1 MRFEHGK
8 IETRCLHEAAALPLP
23 LAGEGRGGGAS
34 ASRTLRGKGISLE
47 TARSISLTARCRLVF
62 ILLLASMSHLAHAD
76 EEIRSRPQAPLSTG
90 FRFTEA
96 TGEELF
102 ASACQGCHMSDGK
115 GAIGAGA
122 YPSLAQ
128 DSNLESGGYPVYVVV
143 RGQRAMPPIGAMMS
157 DVQVAA
163 VVNYVR
169 THFGNQYQD
178 AVSAD
183 DVKSVRPEK

>member
-1 MRFEHGK
+1 MRLARFEQVRSTPM
-8 IETRCLHEAAALPLP
+8 IASRFVFAAALAL
-23 LAGEGRGGGAS
+23 
-34 ASRTLRGKGISLE
+34 
-47 TARSISLTARCRLVF
+47 
-62 ILLLASMSHLAHAD
+62 MSHAALAD
-76 EEIRSRPQAPLSTG
+76 GETRSRPQAPLSPG
-90 FRFTEA
+90 FRFTEV

-102 ASACQGCHMSDGK
+102 VSACQGCHMQDGK
-115 GAIGAGA
+115 GAVGAGV

-157 DVQVAA
+157 DAQVAA

-183 DVKSVRPEK
+183 DVKLARP